1 MLYSWTYVSNFFCT
15 YSIRSVFSE
24 VSYVCDTA
32 LFMKRESQH
41 GDFSEEFLHPLKH
54 GVIEELHNQIPS
66 HSKSGILIAL
76 NVNFC
81 LKRKIFGKTDS
92 SDSEQ
97 H

>member
-1 MLYSWTYVSNFFCT
+1 MVT
-15 YSIRSVFSE
+15 
-24 VSYVCDTA
+24 
-32 LFMKRESQH
+32 
-41 GDFSEEFLHPLKH
+41 FLRRFYAPLKH
-54 GVIEELHNQIPS
+54 GVIEEQHNQIPS

-81 LKRKIFGKTDS
+81 LKRKIYGKTDS